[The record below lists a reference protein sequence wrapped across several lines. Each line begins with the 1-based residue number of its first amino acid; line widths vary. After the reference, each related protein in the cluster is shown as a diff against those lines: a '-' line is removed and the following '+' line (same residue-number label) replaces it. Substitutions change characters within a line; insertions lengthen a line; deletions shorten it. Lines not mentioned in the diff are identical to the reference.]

1 MPVKKIN
8 EAVKIVSDDYYAYR
22 LPVTGT
28 DELNELSANF
38 NVMCEAIENNIR
50 NYKFAIDNFIHEVKT
65 PLTSIIGYADML
77 KSYDCTGECREEAVD
92 YILTQSR
99 RLNSLVKKIMGFL
112 VDVYKRQVSV
122 ASSPSRCYN
131 RPITATRVP
140 SGRGALTDQQGG

>member
-1 MPVKKIN
+1 MPVKKSN

-92 YILTQSR
+92 YKMCIRDSGW
-99 RLNSLVKKIMGFL
+99 SGPSII
-112 VDVYKRQVSV
+112 SA
-122 ASSPSRCYN
+122 ASPLPTCI
-131 RPITATRVP
+131 PATAFP
-140 SGRGALTDQQGG
+140 